1 MRAWL
6 QETHAPTFELLR
18 HFLRR
23 FFDSDLVTSPGQ
35 ITGVL
40 VAAVPFLFEWFL
52 LLFYPLAHKYGGLS
66 GLPTPGPYRES
77 VRADEL
83 WLITLTMS
91 AIGLLTAIKWQS
103 LFPDLRDYRAL
114 AGLPLRPVQIF
125 GAKLTALLLVTTA
138 ALVTINLLPSF
149 ALPAVSSSHWALQQS
164 LGARVMA
171 HAMASVAAS
180 SFFFFG
186 LLALQGLL
194 LNILRP
200 RAFGRVTGSLQ
211 GALVAVML
219 ALIVMS
225 FSIQPQITS
234 MMLRPDWAEWLPPVW
249 FLGLYQSLS
258 GDTDPMMRVL
268 ANRAEIALASA
279 VALAFLSYLISYQ
292 RHRTLMVEGIEGK
305 TARARRFS
313 SLIPG
318 WISRHPRQQ
327 AILAFMLQTL
337 GRSNRHR
344 MILMGY
350 AGLGFAIVL
359 TGIAVLH
366 DAAADFV
373 CYHIVVLLF
382 LLIGARYLFSLP
394 TELKANRIFQITEGE
409 GRTDWLRAVDRF
421 VFLWGG
427 ALLLLIPFPVEVRLL
442 GLRGIAEATLFG
454 VLGLV
459 AFECAFSP
467 SLGSGDKL
475 PFTCSHLPSKMPIWM
490 ILAFIGL
497 FGVLSMLHTLLLA
510 ALYNAALFAALIS
523 LLLVAWWRIRSAR
536 RQSWAEL
543 RLKYEEAPA
552 PAVYG
557 LNLLK

>member
-1 MRAWL
+1 MRGWL
-6 QETHAPTFELLR
+6 RETHGPTFELLR

-23 FFDSDLVTSPGQ
+23 FFDSDLITTPGQ
-35 ITGVL
+35 MMGVL
-40 VAAVPFLFEWFL
+40 IAAVPFVFQWFL
-52 LLFYPLAHKYGGLS
+52 LLFYPLAHKYAWLS
-66 GLPTPGPYRES
+66 GLPTPSPYREA

-83 WLITLTMS
+83 WLITLIMS
-91 AIGLLTAIKWQS
+91 AIGLLSAIKWQS
-103 LFPDLRDYRAL
+103 LFPDLRAYRAL
-114 AGLPLRPVQIF
+114 AGLPLRPVEIF
-125 GAKLTALLLVTTA
+125 GAKLTALLLVA
-138 ALVTINLLPSF
+138 ISALVTINLLPSF
-149 ALPAVSSSHWALQQS
+149 AFPAVSSSHWALQQS
-164 LGARVMA
+164 PGARVMA
-171 HAMASVAAS
+171 HAIASLAAS

-186 LLALQGLL
+186 LVALQGL
-194 LNILRP
+194 
-200 RAFGRVTGSLQ
+200 
-211 GALVAVML
+211 LVAVML
-219 ALIVMS
+219 ALMVMS

-234 MMLRPDWAEWLPPVW
+234 VVLRPEWARWLPPVW

-258 GDTDPMMRVL
+258 GDTDPMMRLL
-268 ANRAEIALASA
+268 AIRAEVALASA
-279 VALAFLSYLISYQ
+279 VVLAFLSYLISYQ
-292 RHRTLMVEGIEGK
+292 RHRTLMVEGIAGK
-305 TARARRFS
+305 SARARRFS
-313 SLIPG
+313 SRLPG
-318 WISRHPRQQ
+318 WISHGPRQQ

-350 AGLGFAIVL
+350 AGVGFAIAL

-373 CYHIVVLLF
+373 YYHIVALLF
-382 LLIGARYLFSLP
+382 LLIGARHLFSLP
-394 TELKANRIFQITEGE
+394 TELKANWIFQITEDE
-409 GRTDWLRAVDRF
+409 GRADWLRAVDRF

-427 ALLLLIPFPVEVRLL
+427 SLLLLIPLPVEILLL
-442 GLRGIAEATLFG
+442 GLRGIGEATLFG

-467 SLGSGDKL
+467 SLGCGDKL
-475 PFTCSHLPSKMPIWM
+475 PFTCSQLPSKMPIGM

-510 ALYNAALFAALIS
+510 ALYNAALFATLIS

>member
-1 MRAWL
+1 
-6 QETHAPTFELLR
+6 
-18 HFLRR
+18 
-23 FFDSDLVTSPGQ
+23 
-35 ITGVL
+35 
-40 VAAVPFLFEWFL
+40 VAI
-52 LLFYPLAHKYGGLS
+52 S
-66 GLPTPGPYRES
+66 
-77 VRADEL
+77 
-83 WLITLTMS
+83 
-91 AIGLLTAIKWQS
+91 
-103 LFPDLRDYRAL
+103 
-114 AGLPLRPVQIF
+114 
-125 GAKLTALLLVTTA
+125 

-149 ALPAVSSSHWALQQS
+149 AFPAVSSSHWALQQS
-164 LGARVMA
+164 PGARVMA
-171 HAMASVAAS
+171 HAIASLAAS

-186 LLALQGLL
+186 LVALQGLL

-200 RAFGRVTGSLQ
+200 RAIGRVTGSLQ
-211 GALVAVML
+211 GTLVAVML
-219 ALIVMS
+219 ALMVMS

-234 MMLRPDWAEWLPPVW
+234 VVLRPEWARWLPPVW

-258 GDTDPMMRVL
+258 GDTDPMMRLL
-268 ANRAEIALASA
+268 AIRAEVALASA
-279 VALAFLSYLISYQ
+279 VVLAFLSYLISYQ

-305 TARARRFS
+305 SARARRFS
-313 SLIPG
+313 SRLPG
-318 WISRHPRQQ
+318 WISHGPRQQ

-350 AGLGFAIVL
+350 AGVGFAIAL

-373 CYHIVVLLF
+373 YYHIVALLF
-382 LLIGARYLFSLP
+382 LLIGARHLFSLP
-394 TELKANRIFQITEGE
+394 TELKANWIFQITEGE
-409 GRTDWLRAVDRF
+409 GRADWLRAVDRF

-427 ALLLLIPFPVEVRLL
+427 ALLLLIPLPVEIRLL
-442 GLRGIAEATLFG
+442 GLRGIGEATLFG

-467 SLGSGDKL
+467 SLGCGDKL
-475 PFTCSHLPSKMPIWM
+475 PFTCSQLPSKMPIWM

-510 ALYNAALFAALIS
+510 ALYNAALFATLIS

-552 PAVYG
+552 PAIYG